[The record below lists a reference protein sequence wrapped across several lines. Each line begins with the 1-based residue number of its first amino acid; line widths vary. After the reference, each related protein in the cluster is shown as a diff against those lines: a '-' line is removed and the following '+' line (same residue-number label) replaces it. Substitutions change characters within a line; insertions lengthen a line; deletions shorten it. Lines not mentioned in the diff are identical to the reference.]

1 MTDTNYFLDIDVPNG
16 VQAAVD
22 KFKIIIKGKNGEL
35 TRNAA
40 NPRFEFSVEDNKVFI
55 RLKKGVKFS
64 ARDKMMMNTNMAHL
78 KNMLKGIQVMYKAK
92 LKICSGHFP
101 MQVTV
106 QDNMLQIKNFLGEKV
121 PRKTRFMD
129 GVKVVVQGDIILVEG
144 ADKEN
149 VGQTAAMIEQ
159 STRIT
164 NRDRRIFQDG
174 VYIISKPGDEEQ

>member
-106 QDNMLQIKNFLGEKV
+106 QDNMLQIK
-121 PRKTRFMD
+121 
-129 GVKVVVQGDIILVEG
+129 VVVQGDIILVEG